1 MEKLNMMQGNKGENM
16 SVNNENK
23 LTHKRETKGIKA
35 HAKKKSEEAYKRVDS
50 ALREMALNK
59 EPINF
64 NTVMKKANVSKGFVY
79 QNQEIRE
86 RIEKLRDSQKGIK
99 PKQVKDKMTDNS
111 KDILLA
117 AKTKKI
123 KELEDE
129 NKNLKKEL
137 EVLRGK
143 LYDTL

>member
-1 MEKLNMMQGNKGENM
+1 MMQGNKGENM

-64 NTVMKKANVSKGFVY
+64 NTVIKKANVSKGFVY
-79 QNQEIRE
+79 QHEEIRQ

-99 PKQVKDKMTDNS
+99 PKKVK
-111 KDILLA
+111 
-117 AKTKKI
+117 KK
-123 KELEDE
+123 KK
-129 NKNLKKEL
+129 KN
-137 EVLRGK
+137 
-143 LYDTL
+143 

>member
-1 MEKLNMMQGNKGENM
+1 MMQENKEENM

-64 NTVMKKANVSKGFVY
+64 NTVIKKANVSKGFVY
-79 QNQEIRE
+79 QHEEIRQ

-123 KELEDE
+123 KELEEE

>member
-1 MEKLNMMQGNKGENM
+1 MQESKEENM

-23 LTHKRETKGIKA
+23 NTHKRETKGIKA
-35 HAKKKSEEAYKRVDS
+35 HAKKKSEEAYKRVDF

-64 NTVMKKANVSKGFVY
+64 NTVMKKSNVSKGFVY
-79 QNQEIRE
+79 QNEEIRL

-99 PKQVKDKMTDNS
+99 PKQVKDKMTDNT
-111 KDILLA
+111 KDVLLA
-117 AKTKKI
+117 AKNKKI
-123 KELEDE
+123 KELESE
-129 NKNLKKEL
+129 NKKLKDEL
-137 EVLRGK
+137 EALRGK

>member
-1 MEKLNMMQGNKGENM
+1 
-16 SVNNENK
+16 
-23 LTHKRETKGIKA
+23 
-35 HAKKKSEEAYKRVDS
+35 
-50 ALREMALNK
+50 
-59 EPINF
+59 
-64 NTVMKKANVSKGFVY
+64 
-79 QNQEIRE
+79 
-86 RIEKLRDSQKGIK
+86 
-99 PKQVKDKMTDNS
+99 MTDNS

-123 KELEDE
+123 KELEEE

>member
-1 MEKLNMMQGNKGENM
+1 MMQGNKGENM

-35 HAKKKSEEAYKRVDS
+35 HAKKKSEEAYKRVDG

-64 NTVMKKANVSKGFVY
+64 NTVIKKANVSKGFVY
-79 QNQEIRE
+79 QHEEIRQ

-123 KELEDE
+123 KELEEE

>member
-1 MEKLNMMQGNKGENM
+1 M

-35 HAKKKSEEAYKRVDS
+35 HAKKNSEEAYKRVDS